1 MKLTKDY
8 DKEPITIKNQYL
20 FKKEL
25 IVCVFFAPITIFSL
39 YYLYFIK
46 LSKEKMIGDKVDIMF
61 TNMGIS
67 MAVIGLIM
75 LIYFFIKAVKHSKTK
90 LYIKIY
96 GNRIEYDYFT
106 EKYDIKNYILFKDD
120 IKSISYGYYPY
131 SILDDKDEIWI
142 TEEKEDKL
150 GTLIFSPI
158 SFLLSLIYLILYIFV
173 NLKIEKYV
181 YLRFQG
187 GIISIPKD
195 DFPDNENLKFEWKSL
210 FNRQILGGN
219 YYGK

>member
-1 MKLTKDY
+1 MKLTRDY
-8 DKEPITIKNQYL
+8 DKEPIIIKNQYL

-25 IVCVFFAPITIFSL
+25 MVCVFFAPITIFSL

-61 TNMGIS
+61 TNIGIS

-75 LIYFFIKAVKHSKTK
+75 LMYFFVKAVKHSKTM

-96 GNRIEYDYFT
+96 DNRIEYDYFT
-106 EKYDIKNYILFKDD
+106 EKYNIKNYILLKKD

-142 TEEKEDKL
+142 TEEKEDKF
-150 GTLIFSPI
+150 GTFILSPI
-158 SFLLSLIYLILYIFV
+158 SFLLSFIYLILYIFV

-181 YLRFQG
+181 YLRFKG